1 MIEEAT
7 LITLFVLIAR
17 LEMRLKHL
25 ERICNGGTDRVR

>member
-17 LEMRLKHL
+17 LEMRMKRL
-25 ERICNGGTDRVR
+25 EAICNGGTDRL